1 MTKLVEYLELCQ
13 QISSARDA
21 ASGFWGPECDRLNGA
36 ATERLS
42 TVERIV
48 RSVTPQAPTPLM
60 PPSYSSSDSEQYVRR
75 AVGALRDQAEVEANL
90 IPDAPS
96 LAADGLHP
104 NIWAPASSIWETG
117 QFAAAIQGA
126 AIALS
131 AHIQQ
136 KAGSKLRDGKLAAQ
150 VFSTELP
157 KTGQPRLHFP
167 GRDQDDDTWMS
178 RQRGLHL
185 LAQGAFAGIRNLVSH
200 EVVDLTE
207 SEALEQMAVLSM
219 IARWVD
225 DTELTETS

>member
-1 MTKLVEYLELCQ
+1 ML
-13 QISSARDA
+13 
-21 ASGFWGPECDRLNGA
+21 RL
-36 ATERLS
+36 
-42 TVERIV
+42 
-48 RSVTPQAPTPLM
+48 
-60 PPSYSSSDSEQYVRR
+60 RR
-75 AVGALRDQAEVEANL
+75 ASIEVLLVRKLSGDDRDQAEVNANL
-90 IPDAPS
+90 MPDAPS

-104 NIWAPASSIWETG
+104 SIWAPASSIWATG

-136 KAGSKLRDGKLAAQ
+136 KAGSTLRDGKLAAQ
-150 VFSTELP
+150 VFSSEPP

-167 GRDQDDDTWMS
+167 GRAPHDESWMS

-207 SEALEQMAVLSM
+207 SEALEQMAVLS
-219 IARWVD
+219 IVARWVD
-225 DTELTETS
+225 ETEISEL